1 MHFGFKKSSLH
12 YDWRVFFSKEYLFQV
27 SLLRMLSWQ
36 DVMTFPSGRIAVM
49 VIPSAADDVTS
60 CPLDDSCWAA
70 AADDDAAAAV
80 G

>member
-1 MHFGFKKSSLH
+1 MDGPLGVISEE
-12 YDWRVFFSKEYLFQV
+12 EYLFQV

-36 DVMTFPSGRIAVM
+36 VVMTFPSGRTAVM
-49 VIPSAADDVTS
+49 VIPSAAADDVTS

-70 AADDDAAAAV
+70 AGAAAA